1 MYIKSAHLDRLR
13 SVVGD
18 SLALETAVLSLL
30 AKYTKGAKR
39 VVQSLDALD
48 ATTDLTP
55 TCKNRVLVHLDNR
68 LVSQEERSSVALHE
82 LHNMIDPNGSTAL
95 ALQHLDNIVK
105 SATEQADELDQCI
118 AGCAADVSM
127 EFGSVSTSGSS
138 GGAVAVTASKVNC
151 EVEIIKLKRQM
162 EQSTERTRRAIT
174 STAGTLANGNHDIGE
189 KLMGADAEKA
199 REEESKRNE
208 ELNQYTIAKDQHHE
222 LSHQLEI
229 LLKKRSDILQG
240 SKLKRI
246 ASGIA
251 INELRTK
258 CDEEMKRRK
267 FLVNRSNH
275 TSRVF
280 LSSLQ
285 QQLDALAHVTEQE
298 IHQNDEEEN
307 HAMLLSSKVDVAAE
321 ECVRSMEEI
330 TSRVLKRKRDQ
341 ERPKEEDGEA
351 IASLLRGTKTKE
363 DGADAKD
370 VDEQALKWVGS
381 VVATARDREIDGG
394 PKPSEMPMMM
404 LLERSEKE
412 GLEEGKQDNDQ
423 AEIQELK
430 KQALLIGQ
438 KFQKAERSGKVGVEL
453 PKDLVGNA
461 EATSETFWNDL
472 SNLGDTDVAG
482 TTPEEKEEV
491 GQLVTEVSNMDD
503 DLVTPDNEKKV
514 PLEYSKIAEEI
525 GELKGAGEI

>member
-1 MYIKSAHLDRLR
+1 
-13 SVVGD
+13 
-18 SLALETAVLSLL
+18 
-30 AKYTKGAKR
+30 
-39 VVQSLDALD
+39 
-48 ATTDLTP
+48 
-55 TCKNRVLVHLDNR
+55 
-68 LVSQEERSSVALHE
+68 
-82 LHNMIDPNGSTAL
+82 
-95 ALQHLDNIVK
+95 
-105 SATEQADELDQCI
+105 
-118 AGCAADVSM
+118 
-127 EFGSVSTSGSS
+127 
-138 GGAVAVTASKVNC
+138 
-151 EVEIIKLKRQM
+151 
-162 EQSTERTRRAIT
+162 
-174 STAGTLANGNHDIGE
+174 
-189 KLMGADAEKA
+189 
-199 REEESKRNE
+199 
-208 ELNQYTIAKDQHHE
+208 
-222 LSHQLEI
+222 
-229 LLKKRSDILQG
+229 
-240 SKLKRI
+240 
-246 ASGIA
+246 
-251 INELRTK
+251 
-258 CDEEMKRRK
+258 MKRRK

-381 VVATARDREIDGG
+381 VVATSRDREIDGG

-438 KFQKAERSGKVGVEL
+438 KFQKAERSGKVGADCPRDQE
-453 PKDLVGNA
+453 PK
-461 EATSETFWNDL
+461 
-472 SNLGDTDVAG
+472 
-482 TTPEEKEEV
+482 K
-491 GQLVTEVSNMDD
+491 
-503 DLVTPDNEKKV
+503 
-514 PLEYSKIAEEI
+514 
-525 GELKGAGEI
+525 

>member
-1 MYIKSAHLDRLR
+1 
-13 SVVGD
+13 
-18 SLALETAVLSLL
+18 
-30 AKYTKGAKR
+30 
-39 VVQSLDALD
+39 
-48 ATTDLTP
+48 
-55 TCKNRVLVHLDNR
+55 
-68 LVSQEERSSVALHE
+68 
-82 LHNMIDPNGSTAL
+82 
-95 ALQHLDNIVK
+95 
-105 SATEQADELDQCI
+105 
-118 AGCAADVSM
+118 
-127 EFGSVSTSGSS
+127 
-138 GGAVAVTASKVNC
+138 
-151 EVEIIKLKRQM
+151 
-162 EQSTERTRRAIT
+162 
-174 STAGTLANGNHDIGE
+174 
-189 KLMGADAEKA
+189 
-199 REEESKRNE
+199 
-208 ELNQYTIAKDQHHE
+208 
-222 LSHQLEI
+222 
-229 LLKKRSDILQG
+229 
-240 SKLKRI
+240 
-246 ASGIA
+246 
-251 INELRTK
+251 
-258 CDEEMKRRK
+258 MKRRK